1 MLSLH
6 RGVGVCEDDGQNSY
20 DRHSGLAATDGMWR
34 HIAVTWRSDTGRAIL
49 YENGRKVC
57 SCFVVLPIESAVLRA
72 CIQTLLT
79 SHWNMASHVYHLALL
94 TQGKPSCM
102 RMSVRCCVLLVI

>member
-1 MLSLH
+1 MPHQAAHCMLRSMMMSLTLESAH

-49 YENGRKVC
+49 YEKGRNVFTLVPKC
-57 SCFVVLPIESAVLRA
+57 SACTSLHAAFQLESSSYR
-72 CIQTLLT
+72 Q
-79 SHWNMASHVYHLALL
+79 
-94 TQGKPSCM
+94 P
-102 RMSVRCCVLLVI
+102 